1 MKKIFNLL
9 TIAAVSVLLH
19 SCHEQEHFEVPMNE
33 DIVLSLSASATRA
46 ADTDV
51 ESYVDHVD
59 IFIFED
65 ESGAPKS
72 KTHYE
77 RRQVNNARQ
86 LTLNAKRSTFD
97 KDAKYHVY
105 LIANSYIQE
114 SEFSGITEHSELLN
128 KKQEDPMVYLTG
140 LSYENV
146 NVPKYFLMDAI
157 ATDGS
162 SNSPV
167 VLNNGNVADN
177 TQLSA
182 TLRRAAA
189 KVQVT
194 ITAADN
200 VAFKNFASDVSDGG
214 LYYIRNLSYDAY
226 LLDEAKD
233 DEAIEAK
240 VRTTSKGDT
249 EYFAWHPETD
259 SKKVTLTVYAYP
271 NHWSNT
277 SILEH
282 ETCIVVN
289 LPMTYTEGSTVM
301 DYPNSWYKIPMT
313 NDQTLRRNNYYEV
326 NITLDRP
333 GASTEST
340 PEVVDP
346 IYYAVED
353 WTVQD
358 INVGGEDKPAY
369 LMVNHTE
376 LEMRNISVDN
386 STLEFASSSPVIITV
401 KDIYYYNKYGV
412 KTTVNND
419 SISATTDGGID
430 GNITVNSPTPWN
442 NTIRYF
448 TLVVTNQENISKEIT
463 VEQYPL
469 VYITNIQSYYSYRS
483 DFLSDDGDPTGTATA
498 DHYEERGDYTWFA
511 VNYSNGSQSFNAG
524 GNKSSG
530 FFVSKYVSS
539 TYTDGNNKGLSKVYY
554 YTRNNSGTFN
564 DPYNARMYHIHIT
577 ATSGDYVLGR
587 PKITDG
593 VTDPG
598 PDNARMVSPSFMIA
612 SRLGTLTTSKIE
624 VSETGLTQPDP
635 EEYGASVSFWGYISW
650 PDGSDRAGYEA
661 AMENFRK
668 QNQEA
673 INKNYLK
680 VYAEHAKQY
689 VEVYKD
695 PETNKVYHL
704 SDWRLPTEAELKII
718 YQFQGSENAQA
729 DAIDYLLNA
738 GAYFSASGPVDNP
751 KSNMDGTSVRCI
763 RDVYEV
769 AP

>member
-19 SCHEQEHFEVPMNE
+19 SCVEQEHFEVPMNE

-259 SKKVTLTVYAYP
+259 NKKVSLTVYAYP

-340 PEVVDP
+340 PEVVAP

-369 LMVNHTE
+369 LMVNHSE
-376 LEMRNISVDN
+376 MEMRNISVDN
-386 STLEFASSSPVIITV
+386 STLEFASSSPVTISI
-401 KDIYYYNKYGV
+401 KDAYYYNKYGV
-412 KTTVNND
+412 KTSVNGVT
-419 SISATTDGGID
+419 ISATTDGGID
-430 GNITVNSPTPWN
+430 GNITVNSPNPTN

-448 TLVVTNQENISKEIT
+448 TLVVTNLEGISKEIA

-483 DFLSDDGDPTGTATA
+483 DFLSASGDPTGTATA
-498 DHYEERGDYTWFA
+498 DHYEDRSDYSRFGIG
-511 VNYSNGSQSFNAG
+511 YNGSSYNYNSNSF
-524 GNKSSG
+524 
-530 FFVSKYVSS
+530 F
-539 TYTDGNNKGLSKVYY
+539 LSKVVREVYDSGLSDVDSY
-554 YTRNNSGTFN
+554 NSTRHSDFN
-564 DPYNARMYHIHIT
+564 DPYNARMYHIRIT
-577 ATSGDYVLGR
+577 ATSDEYILGR

-598 PDNARMVSPSFMIA
+598 EDNARMVSPSFMIA
-612 SRLGTLTTSKIE
+612 SRLGTLITDNVGINPS
-624 VSETGLTQPDP
+624 D
-635 EEYGASVSFWGYISW
+635 YGATVIWGNISW
-650 PDGSDRAGYEA
+650 PSNSDKEGYEA
-661 AMENFRK
+661 AF
-668 QNQEA
+668 
-673 INKNYLK
+673 LK

-689 VEVYKD
+689 VEVYTD
-695 PETNKVYHL
+695 PVTGKTVHL

-718 YQFQGSENAQA
+718 YQYQGTNSNQANA

-738 GAYFSASGPVDNP
+738 GAYFSASGPVENP
-751 KSNMDGTSVRCI
+751 KSNMTGTSVRCI

>member
-376 LEMRNISVDN
+376 LEMRNISLDN
-386 STLEFASSSPVIITV
+386 STLEFASSSPVTISI
-401 KDIYYYNKYGV
+401 KDAYYYNKYGV
-412 KTTVNND
+412 KTSVNGVT
-419 SISATTDGGID
+419 ISATTDGGID
-430 GNITVNSPTPWN
+430 GNITVNSPNPTN

-448 TLVVTNQENISKEIT
+448 TLVVTNQEGISKEIA

-483 DFLSDDGDPTGTATA
+483 DFLSASGDPTGTATA
-498 DHYEERGDYTWFA
+498 DHYEDRSDYSRFGIG
-511 VNYSNGSQSFNAG
+511 YNGSSYNYNSNSF
-524 GNKSSG
+524 
-530 FFVSKYVSS
+530 F
-539 TYTDGNNKGLSKVYY
+539 LSKVVREVYDSGLSDVDSY
-554 YTRNNSGTFN
+554 NSTRHSDFN
-564 DPYNARMYHIHIT
+564 DPYNARMYHIRIT
-577 ATSGDYVLGR
+577 ATSDEYILGR

-598 PDNARMVSPSFMIA
+598 EDNARMVSPSFMIA
-612 SRLGTLTTSKIE
+612 SRLGTLITDNVGINPS
-624 VSETGLTQPDP
+624 D
-635 EEYGASVSFWGYISW
+635 YGATVIWGNISW
-650 PDGSDRAGYEA
+650 PSNSDKEGYEA
-661 AMENFRK
+661 AF
-668 QNQEA
+668 
-673 INKNYLK
+673 LK

-689 VEVYKD
+689 VEVYTD
-695 PETNKVYHL
+695 PVTGKTVHL

-718 YQFQGSENAQA
+718 YQYQGTNSNQANA

-738 GAYFSASGPVDNP
+738 GAYFSASGPVENP
-751 KSNMDGTSVRCI
+751 KSNMTGTSVRCI

>member
-19 SCHEQEHFEVPMNE
+19 SCVEQEHFEVPMNE

-386 STLEFASSSPVIITV
+386 STLEFASSSPVTISI
-401 KDIYYYNKYGV
+401 KDAYYYNKYGV
-412 KTTVNND
+412 KTSVNGVT
-419 SISATTDGGID
+419 ISATTDGGID
-430 GNITVNSPTPWN
+430 GNITVNSPNPTN

-448 TLVVTNQENISKEIT
+448 TLVVTNQEGISKEIA

-483 DFLSDDGDPTGTATA
+483 DFLSASGDPTGTATA
-498 DHYEERGDYTWFA
+498 DHYEDRSDYSRFGIG
-511 VNYSNGSQSFNAG
+511 YNGSSYNYNSNSF
-524 GNKSSG
+524 
-530 FFVSKYVSS
+530 F
-539 TYTDGNNKGLSKVYY
+539 LSKVVREVYDSGLSDVDSY
-554 YTRNNSGTFN
+554 NSTRHSDFN
-564 DPYNARMYHIHIT
+564 DPYNARMYHIRIT
-577 ATSGDYVLGR
+577 ATSDEYILGR

-598 PDNARMVSPSFMIA
+598 EDNARMVSPSFMIA
-612 SRLGTLTTSKIE
+612 SRLGTLITDNVGINPS
-624 VSETGLTQPDP
+624 D
-635 EEYGASVSFWGYISW
+635 YGATVFWGNISW
-650 PDGSDRAGYEA
+650 PSNSDKEGYEA
-661 AMENFRK
+661 AF
-668 QNQEA
+668 
-673 INKNYLK
+673 LK

-689 VEVYKD
+689 VEVYTD
-695 PETNKVYHL
+695 PVTGKTVHL

-718 YQFQGSENAQA
+718 YQYQGTNSNQANA

-738 GAYFSASGPVDNP
+738 GAYFSASGPVENP
-751 KSNMDGTSVRCI
+751 KSNMTGTSVRCI

>member
-9 TIAAVSVLLH
+9 IIAAVSVLLH
-19 SCHEQEHFEVPMNE
+19 SCVEQEHFEVPMNE

-259 SKKVTLTVYAYP
+259 NKKVSLTVYAYP

-340 PEVVDP
+340 PEVVAP

-369 LMVNHTE
+369 LMVNHSE
-376 LEMRNISVDN
+376 MEMRNISVDN
-386 STLEFASSSPVIITV
+386 STLEFASSSPVTISI
-401 KDIYYYNKYGV
+401 KDAYYYNKYGV
-412 KTTVNND
+412 KTSVNGVT
-419 SISATTDGGID
+419 ISATTDGGID
-430 GNITVNSPTPWN
+430 GNITVNSPNPTN

-448 TLVVTNQENISKEIT
+448 TLVVTNLEGISKEIA

-483 DFLSDDGDPTGTATA
+483 DFLSASGDPTGTATA
-498 DHYEERGDYTWFA
+498 DHYEDRSDYSRFGIG
-511 VNYSNGSQSFNAG
+511 YNGSSYNYNSNSF
-524 GNKSSG
+524 
-530 FFVSKYVSS
+530 F
-539 TYTDGNNKGLSKVYY
+539 LSKVVREVYDSGLSDVDSY
-554 YTRNNSGTFN
+554 NSTRHSDFN
-564 DPYNARMYHIHIT
+564 DPYNARMYHIRIT
-577 ATSGDYVLGR
+577 ATSDEYILGR

-598 PDNARMVSPSFMIA
+598 EDNARMVSPSFMIA
-612 SRLGTLTTSKIE
+612 SRLGTLITDNVGINPS
-624 VSETGLTQPDP
+624 D
-635 EEYGASVSFWGYISW
+635 YGATVIWGNISW
-650 PDGSDRAGYEA
+650 PSNSDKEGYEA
-661 AMENFRK
+661 AF
-668 QNQEA
+668 
-673 INKNYLK
+673 LK

-689 VEVYKD
+689 VEVYTD
-695 PETNKVYHL
+695 PVTGKTVHL

-718 YQFQGSENAQA
+718 YQYQGTNSNQANA

-738 GAYFSASGPVDNP
+738 GAYFSASGPVENP
-751 KSNMDGTSVRCI
+751 KSNMTGTSVRCI

>member
-386 STLEFASSSPVIITV
+386 STLEFASSSPVTISI
-401 KDIYYYNKYGV
+401 KDAYYYNKYGV
-412 KTTVNND
+412 KTSVNGVT
-419 SISATTDGGID
+419 ISATTDGGID
-430 GNITVNSPTPWN
+430 GNITVNSPNPTN

-448 TLVVTNQENISKEIT
+448 TLVVTNQEGISKEIA

-483 DFLSDDGDPTGTATA
+483 DFLSASGDPTGTATA
-498 DHYEERGDYTWFA
+498 DHYEDRSDYSRFGIG
-511 VNYSNGSQSFNAG
+511 YNGSSYNYNSNSF
-524 GNKSSG
+524 
-530 FFVSKYVSS
+530 F
-539 TYTDGNNKGLSKVYY
+539 LSKVVREVYDSGLSDVDSY
-554 YTRNNSGTFN
+554 NSTRHSDFN
-564 DPYNARMYHIHIT
+564 DPYNARMYHIRIT
-577 ATSGDYVLGR
+577 ATSDEYILGR

-598 PDNARMVSPSFMIA
+598 EDNARMVSPSFMIA
-612 SRLGTLTTSKIE
+612 SRLGTLITDNVGINPS
-624 VSETGLTQPDP
+624 D
-635 EEYGASVSFWGYISW
+635 YGATVFWGNISW
-650 PDGSDRAGYEA
+650 PSNSDKEGYEA
-661 AMENFRK
+661 AF
-668 QNQEA
+668 
-673 INKNYLK
+673 LK

-689 VEVYKD
+689 VEVYTD
-695 PETNKVYHL
+695 PVTGKTVHL

-718 YQFQGSENAQA
+718 YQYQGTNSNQANA

-738 GAYFSASGPVDNP
+738 GAYFSASGPVENP
-751 KSNMDGTSVRCI
+751 KSNMTGTSVRCI

>member
-128 KKQEDPMVYLTG
+128 KKQENPMVYLTG

-386 STLEFASSSPVIITV
+386 STLEFASSSPVTV
-401 KDIYYYNKYGV
+401 SIKDAYYYNKYGV
-412 KTTVNND
+412 KTSVNGVT
-419 SISATTDGGID
+419 ISATTDGGID
-430 GNITVNSPTPWN
+430 GNITVNSPNPTN

-448 TLVVTNQENISKEIT
+448 TLVVTNQEGISKEIA

-483 DFLSDDGDPTGTATA
+483 DFLSASGDPTGTATA
-498 DHYEERGDYTWFA
+498 DHYEDRSDYSRFGIG
-511 VNYSNGSQSFNAG
+511 YNGSSYNYNSNSF
-524 GNKSSG
+524 
-530 FFVSKYVSS
+530 F
-539 TYTDGNNKGLSKVYY
+539 LSKVVREVHDSGLSDVDSYNS
-554 YTRNNSGTFN
+554 TRHSDFN
-564 DPYNARMYHIHIT
+564 DPYNARMYQIRIT
-577 ATSGDYVLGR
+577 ATSDEYILGR

-598 PDNARMVSPSFMIA
+598 EDNARMVSPSFMIA
-612 SRLGTLTTSKIE
+612 SRLGTLTTDNVDI
-624 VSETGLTQPDP
+624 DP
-635 EEYGASVSFWGYISW
+635 KDYGANVDRWGNISW
-650 PDGSDRAGYEA
+650 PSNSNKAGYEA
-661 AMENFRK
+661 AF
-668 QNQEA
+668 
-673 INKNYLK
+673 LK

-689 VEVYKD
+689 VEVYTD
-695 PETNKVYHL
+695 PVTGKTVHL

-718 YQFQGSENAQA
+718 YQYQGRDGNQA

-738 GAYFSASGPVDNP
+738 EYYYSASGPVYNDKYN
-751 KSNMDGTSVRCI
+751 SAGSASVRCI

>member
-19 SCHEQEHFEVPMNE
+19 SCVEQEHFEVPMNE

-226 LLDEAKD
+226 LIDEAKD

-249 EYFAWHPETD
+249 EYFAWNPETD

-386 STLEFASSSPVIITV
+386 STLEFASSSPVTISI
-401 KDIYYYNKYGV
+401 KDAYYYNKYGV
-412 KTTVNND
+412 KTSVNGVT
-419 SISATTDGGID
+419 ISATTDGGID
-430 GNITVNSPTPWN
+430 GNITVNSPNPTN

-448 TLVVTNQENISKEIT
+448 TLVVTNQEGISKEIA

-483 DFLSDDGDPTGTATA
+483 DFLSASGDPTGTATA
-498 DHYEERGDYTWFA
+498 DHYEDRSDYSRFGIG
-511 VNYSNGSQSFNAG
+511 YNGSSYNYNSNSF
-524 GNKSSG
+524 
-530 FFVSKYVSS
+530 F
-539 TYTDGNNKGLSKVYY
+539 LSKVVREVHDSGLSDVDSYNS
-554 YTRNNSGTFN
+554 TRHSDFN
-564 DPYNARMYHIHIT
+564 DPYNARMYHIRIT
-577 ATSGDYVLGR
+577 ATSDEYILGR

-598 PDNARMVSPSFMIA
+598 EDNARMVSPSFMIA
-612 SRLGTLTTSKIE
+612 SRLGTLTTSRVVIAGIAE
-624 VSETGLTQPDP
+624 PDP
-635 EEYGASVSFWGYISW
+635 EDYGASYTWDWRDFEYKLQW
-650 PDGSDRAGYEA
+650 PAGSDKAGYEA
-661 AMENFRK
+661 ALAEYAQYDADTHRN
-668 QNQEA
+668 ET
-673 INKNYLK
+673 YLK
-680 VYAEHAKQY
+680 VYSEHAKQY
-689 VEVYKD
+689 VEVYTDTVTGK
-695 PETNKVYHL
+695 TVHL
-704 SDWRLPTEAELKII
+704 SDWRLPTKAELEII
-718 YQFQGSENAQA
+718 YQYQGTNSDPANA

-738 GAYFSASGPVDNP
+738 GAYFSASGPVENP
-751 KSNMDGTSVRCI
+751 KSNMTGTSVRCI

>member
-214 LYYIRNLSYDAY
+214 LYYIRNLSYEAY

-386 STLEFASSSPVIITV
+386 STLEFASSSPVTISI
-401 KDIYYYNKYGV
+401 KDAYYYNKYGV
-412 KTTVNND
+412 KTSVNGVT
-419 SISATTDGGID
+419 ISATTDGGID
-430 GNITVNSPTPWN
+430 GNITVNSPNPTN

-448 TLVVTNQENISKEIT
+448 TLVVTNQEGISKEIA

-483 DFLSDDGDPTGTATA
+483 DFLSASGDPTGTATA
-498 DHYEERGDYTWFA
+498 DHYEDRSDYSRFGIG
-511 VNYSNGSQSFNAG
+511 YNGSSYNYNSNSF
-524 GNKSSG
+524 
-530 FFVSKYVSS
+530 F
-539 TYTDGNNKGLSKVYY
+539 LSKVVREVYDSGLSDVDSY
-554 YTRNNSGTFN
+554 NSTRHSDFN
-564 DPYNARMYHIHIT
+564 DPYNARMYHIRIT
-577 ATSGDYVLGR
+577 ATSDEYILGR

-598 PDNARMVSPSFMIA
+598 EDNARMVSPSFMIA
-612 SRLGTLTTSKIE
+612 SRLGTLITDNVGINPS
-624 VSETGLTQPDP
+624 D
-635 EEYGASVSFWGYISW
+635 YGATVIWGNISW
-650 PDGSDRAGYEA
+650 PSNSDKEGYEA
-661 AMENFRK
+661 AF
-668 QNQEA
+668 
-673 INKNYLK
+673 LK

-689 VEVYKD
+689 VEVYTD
-695 PETNKVYHL
+695 PVTGKTVHL

-718 YQFQGSENAQA
+718 YQYQGTNSNQANA

-738 GAYFSASGPVDNP
+738 GAYFSASGPVENP
-751 KSNMDGTSVRCI
+751 KSNMTGTSVRCI